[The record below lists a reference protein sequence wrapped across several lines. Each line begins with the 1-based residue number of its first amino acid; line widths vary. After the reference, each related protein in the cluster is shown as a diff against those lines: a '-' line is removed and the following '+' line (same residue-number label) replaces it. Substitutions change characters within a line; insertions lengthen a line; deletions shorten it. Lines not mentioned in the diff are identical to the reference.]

1 MATLTPC
8 RVSTIDRVSLLN
20 VTELSE
26 HSVSN
31 HPMNSFA
38 PFHRY
43 LVQEQNISL
52 RIMASPLASRLA
64 CSLSRIEFVSYGL
77 LFHLQLLST
86 PHYCDAVTFGYRPG
100 NFGRTGLSPTNTVR
114 SKAHVRRSLD
124 RHFNQGRRQ
133 AATKKES
140 RRDERIQ
147 PRVEPP
153 ASRRVR
159 DGTLGK
165 IDITTI

>member
-1 MATLTPC
+1 
-8 RVSTIDRVSLLN
+8 
-20 VTELSE
+20 
-26 HSVSN
+26 
-31 HPMNSFA
+31 MNSFA

-100 NFGRTGLSPTNTVR
+100 NYGRTGLSPVSSVR
-114 SKAHVRRSLD
+114 SKAHQL
-124 RHFNQGRRQ
+124 
-133 AATKKES
+133 
-140 RRDERIQ
+140 
-147 PRVEPP
+147 EPP
-153 ASRRVR
+153 APHTTCPF
-159 DGTLGK
+159 GTGK
-165 IDITTI
+165 QGCFRPHNRQP